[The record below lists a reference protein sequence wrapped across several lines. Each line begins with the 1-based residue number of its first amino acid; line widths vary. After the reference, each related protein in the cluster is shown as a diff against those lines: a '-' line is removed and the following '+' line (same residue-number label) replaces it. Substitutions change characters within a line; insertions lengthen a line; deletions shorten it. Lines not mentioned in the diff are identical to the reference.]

1 MPWLTPIDTPLNMT
15 ERVLT
20 GASGHFSAAH
30 NGPDGLHGHTWEVR
44 AWFECSHRS
53 DAICAKAALD
63 AILKQWDHTTLAD
76 ELAWGEDIARAVG
89 TLANCVEV
97 EVSRPLEGFHAKWIS
112 S

>member
-44 AWFECSHRS
+44 AWFEFSHRS